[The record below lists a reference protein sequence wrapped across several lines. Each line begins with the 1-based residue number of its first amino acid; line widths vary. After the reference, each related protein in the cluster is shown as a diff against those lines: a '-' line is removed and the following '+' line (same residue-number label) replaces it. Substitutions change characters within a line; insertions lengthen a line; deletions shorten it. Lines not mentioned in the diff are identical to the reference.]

1 MVATCTPC
9 VEAVPI
15 AASITRAI
23 WRSWRRSMLTTVALR
38 HRGLSAKI
46 EVESAAIQHAF
57 WRCDAEHDAG
67 RRRHCWRQRL
77 EWPVGTNW
85 QFDRTK
91 FGLCR
96 HRGNSSEDAQRI
108 TKMLNVSRRCSTPQ
122 LEHLRA
128 HEHLRIEWMV
138 RSSSQVCCPVMPRDA
153 TRDPRVVLIS
163 RDIELHCSMS
173 QGITWVSSKTYRAVL
188 FQRWIRLTIN
198 LKARHQVRRPAAHLA
213 HQPAVRLF
221 IAPSSP
227 AECKRPM

>member
-1 MVATCTPC
+1 MRVGVATAGVSDWSGRSVRTGSSTGRSLDY
-9 VEAVPI
+9 VGIEA
-15 AASITRAI
+15 TR
-23 WRSWRRSMLTTVALR
+23 
-38 HRGLSAKI
+38 
-46 EVESAAIQHAF
+46 
-57 WRCDAEHDAG
+57 
-67 RRRHCWRQRL
+67 
-77 EWPVGTNW
+77 P
-85 QFDRTK
+85 
-91 FGLCR
+91 
-96 HRGNSSEDAQRI
+96 
-108 TKMLNVSRRCSTPQ
+108 KMLNVSRRCSTPQ